1 MRMILTG
8 LPGAGKGT
16 QAHLLAQ
23 FLELPHISTGDL
35 FRQHIADRTE
45 LGQTA
50 KTYIDSGELVPS
62 AITVAMV
69 RDRLG
74 ANDVASGFILDGFPR
89 TVDQAM
95 ALDELLS
102 DTLGPLDAVL
112 DFTVS
117 EQTVLD
123 RMLARGRADDT
134 DDVIR
139 TRLRIYNEENEPLL
153 HHYSS
158 ILFSI
163 DAEGEVEDVHT
174 RVVHALGE
182 RLSPSRPGTN

>member
-1 MRMILTG
+1 MRIILTG

-35 FRQHIADRTE
+35 FRQNIADSTE

-62 AITVAMV
+62 YITVAMV
-69 RDRLG
+69 NDRLG
-74 ANDVASGFILDGFPR
+74 ADDVGSGFILDGFPR

-102 DTLGPLDAVL
+102 DTHGPLDAVL

-117 EQTVLD
+117 EQTVLN

-139 TRLRIYNEENEPLL
+139 TRLRIYNEENKPLL
-153 HHYSS
+153 HHYSA
-158 ILFSI
+158 ILCSI
-163 DAEGEVEDVHT
+163 DAEGEVEDVHA
-174 RVVHALGE
+174 RVVRALGE
-182 RLSPSRPGTN
+182 RLSSSRPGTN